1 MKDRIVNLKI
11 MNSKNRF
18 LFWWE
23 IKLLLSKKISQILPE
38 IELVFHLP
46 RYKDATTHTPTSQ
59 YQTE

>member
-23 IKLLLSKKISQILPE
+23 IKLLLGKKNFVNIVRNRVSILF
-38 IELVFHLP
+38 IAV
-46 RYKDATTHTPTSQ
+46 
-59 YQTE
+59 